1 MRKIVLVAAAAAGA
15 LTLAACSEGTEDA
28 AEATVEEGMA
38 DAEANM
44 EAAGDTM
51 SEGAAEVEAGADA
64 MAADAD
70 AAAAEVE
77 ADVQDETTAEAQA
90 D

>member
-1 MRKIVLVAAAAAGA
+1 MQFKGFIPMRKIVLVAAAAAGA

-44 EAAGDTM
+44 EAMEEGAEEAVADAEEGMAEAGDAM
-51 SEGAAEVEAGADA
+51 EEEAAE
-64 MAADAD
+64 
-70 AAAAEVE
+70 AE
-77 ADVQDETTAEAQA
+77 
-90 D
+90 